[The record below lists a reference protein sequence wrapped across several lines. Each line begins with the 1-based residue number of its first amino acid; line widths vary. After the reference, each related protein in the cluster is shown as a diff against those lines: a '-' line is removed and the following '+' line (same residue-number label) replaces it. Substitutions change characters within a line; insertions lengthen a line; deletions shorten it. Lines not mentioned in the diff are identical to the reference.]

1 MAENNNN
8 NNIMDEI
15 RTINSIP
22 LCDTAARTNIDNIR
36 SGMLEHKQLIDSKA
50 DKNHAHPEYATNIN
64 SFMTLINN
72 KADKSHTHSNYV
84 EVSYVDSK
92 LKEAK
97 DYTDLRINDLKAYVD
112 SLMTGINSEIA
123 LLKARVL
130 KLEQEMDKEDVVIPT
145 IYSIAY
151 QIGTGVTLSNTAT
164 TINEDSSY
172 FSILT
177 YNALYE
183 CETIRVTMNGI
194 DITNEVVLKTSD
206 TQHAINIVKVQGNI
220 NINIETKRRAV
231 ACTGVSLYIT
241 EYAFT
246 EVGETQKNMATVTP
260 SNCTETIV
268 WSSTNNAVVTVDQT
282 GLMTAKGSG
291 SCLIIATCGSK
302 TASCNVAV
310 NIGIPCSGLTFD
322 KLALTLRQLNAT
334 DSITPIVTP
343 SDCTEEVL
351 WFSNNTSV
359 ATINNGVVRA
369 VGEGTCTITATCG
382 LKSASCTVTVDF
394 SVKCT
399 GISLYTKTMRFYEI
413 GATNRNIVSVN
424 PINCTEPVVWSSSN
438 VNIARVDQEGHITS
452 VGEGVCTITAT
463 CGDYSETCAVTV
475 DLSIDCT
482 GLTLST
488 SSTSISPGGTYE
500 IVAYPTPE
508 DCTDS
513 VVWELSDKDVLSVT
527 NDLDRK
533 VGIITGK
540 KPGRCTVTAICG
552 DYSATCNVTVNEI
565 KCEAIAF
572 KQQSVTVNASSST
585 INMKQYLVL
594 TPSNTTDPVTWYCD
608 NTDLNYNAN
617 TGIVTLRTGSYKI
630 QARCNNMA
638 ATINLI
644 VN

>member
-36 SGMLEHKQLIDSKA
+36 TGMLEHKQLIDNKA

-84 EVSYVDSK
+84 EISYVESK
-92 LKEAK
+92 LADAK
-97 DYTDLRINDLKAYVD
+97 DYTDLRIADLKTYID
-112 SLMTGINSEIA
+112 NLITGVNTEIE
-123 LLKARVL
+123 LLKSRIL
-130 KLEQEMDKEDVVIPT
+130 KIEQEMDKEDVVIPT
-145 IYSIAY
+145 IYNITY
-151 QIGTGVTLSNTAT
+151 QVGTGVDLSNTAT
-164 TINEDSSY
+164 TINESSSY
-172 FSILT
+172 FNILT

-183 CETIRVTMNGI
+183 CETIRVMMNGI
-194 DITNEVVLKTSD
+194 DITDEVVVKTSD
-206 TQHAINIVKVQGNI
+206 TQHMINIVEVQGNI
-220 NINIETKRRAV
+220 NINIETKRRTV
-231 ACTGVSLYIT
+231 ACTGISLYIT

-246 EVGETQKNMATVTP
+246 EVGEIQKNMATVEP
-260 SNCTETIV
+260 SNCTETIE

-302 TASCNVAV
+302 SASCTVAV

-322 KLALTLRQLNAT
+322 KLALTLRQLNAIDT
-334 DSITPIVTP
+334 ITPIVTP
-343 SDCTEEVL
+343 SDCTEEIL
-351 WFSNNTSV
+351 WFSDNTDV

-369 VGEGTCTITATCG
+369 VDEGTCTITATCG

-394 SVKCT
+394 GVKCT
-399 GISLYTKTMRFYEI
+399 GITLFTKTMRFYEI
-413 GATNRNIVSVN
+413 GTTNKNIANVE
-424 PINCTEPVVWSSSN
+424 PTNCTEPIVWSSDN
-438 VNIARVDQEGHITS
+438 DNIAKVDQEGNTTS

-463 CGDYSETCAVTV
+463 CGSYSATCAVTV

-488 SSTSISPGGTYE
+488 TNQAIPVGGTYE
-500 IVAYPTPE
+500 IVAYTTPE

-513 VVWELSDKDVLSVT
+513 VVWELNDKEVLSIT
-527 NDLDRK
+527 NDSERK

-540 KPGRCTVTAICG
+540 TPGICIVTAICG
-552 DYSATCNVTVNEI
+552 DYTATCNITVY
-565 KCEAIAF
+565 
-572 KQQSVTVNASSST
+572 SV
-585 INMKQYLVL
+585 
-594 TPSNTTDPVTWYCD
+594 
-608 NTDLNYNAN
+608 
-617 TGIVTLRTGSYKI
+617 
-630 QARCNNMA
+630 
-638 ATINLI
+638 
-644 VN
+644 